1 MQPATANSARLPA
14 PGVTQPN
21 GDISAP
27 STKVPTNCELD
38 ITRPDAPTSLR
49 VNTISSENDR
59 LPPSA
64 IIAGQERVCAEGRSA
79 ISTPQKP
86 IRIAVQRRQPTRSPS
101 TSADSAV
108 TKIGQAR

>member
-1 MQPATANSARLPA
+1 MQPATANQARLA
-14 PGVTQPN
+14 RLGVTHPN

-27 STKVPTNCELD
+27 NVKVPKNCD
-38 ITRPDAPTSLR
+38 DAITMSGVARNSR
-49 VNTISSENDR
+49 VINIKTEKQR

-64 IIAGQERVCAEGRSA
+64 ITAGQEMVCDDGRSA

-86 IRIAVQRRQPTRSPS
+86 IATALQRRQPTRSRS

-108 TKIGQAR
+108 TKIGVAR